1 MFQTIKY
8 YTPTGFVRELPS
20 TPNNVQKYHNY
31 LRRRQHKNQL
41 YQQHLEMM
49 AEKNSFAERSKA
61 MVNRILS
68 NARNSSAIVNVQ
80 ISNLDIDEASGSFSP

>member
-1 MFQTIKY
+1 
-8 YTPTGFVRELPS
+8 
-20 TPNNVQKYHNY
+20 
-31 LRRRQHKNQL
+31 
-41 YQQHLEMM
+41 MM

-61 MVNRILS
+61 MVNKILS